1 MEPKVGLV
9 GVGIMGSAI
18 ALNLMKAGFSVVGC
32 DVDAGRMQALAAAGG
47 IVAGCPREVAEQAD
61 VVLTLLPGV
70 DILHEVVTA
79 PDGFIAARKSAL
91 VVADCGTFDIPGKER
106 CRVALEAAGMAMLD
120 CTISGTGAQ
129 ARTGDLVVYASGG
142 ESGYEACVPVF
153 SGFARASHY
162 VGVFGNG
169 SKVKYIANLLVAI
182 HTAATA
188 EAMVLAQRAGLDLQ
202 TVYELVKSGGATSR
216 MFEVR
221 GPSMVAGEYDK
232 NVASKL
238 ELWQKD
244 MLVIGGFAK
253 GLNCPVPLF
262 AQSAQIYNA
271 AIAQGLGKSD
281 MAAVCAVLEGLAG
294 IERSRTAGATAL

>member
-1 MEPKVGLV
+1 VERKVGLV

-18 ALNLMKAGFSVVGC
+18 LPNLVKAGFTVIGF
-32 DVDAGRMQALAAAGG
+32 DVDTARMQALSAAGG
-47 IVAGCPREVAEQAD
+47 IAARSPREVAEQAD
-61 VVLTLLPGV
+61 VIVTLLPGAN
-70 DILHEVVTA
+70 ILHDVITA
-79 PDGFIAARKSAL
+79 PAGLVAANNRKL
-91 VVADCGTFDIPGKER
+91 IVADCGTFEISGKER
-106 CRVALEAAGMAMLD
+106 CCAALEAAGMAMLD

-129 ARTGDLVVYASGG
+129 AKTGDLVVYASGS
-142 ESGYEACVPVF
+142 ESLYRACVPVF
-153 SGFARASHY
+153 SAFARASHY

-202 TVYELVKSGGATSR
+202 AVYDLVTSGAATSR

-253 GLNCPVPLF
+253 ALNCPLPLF
-262 AQSAQIYNA
+262 AQSAQLYNA
-271 AIAQGLGKSD
+271 AVGQGRGKLD
-281 MAAVCAVLEGLAG
+281 MAAICTVLEGLAG
-294 IERSRTAGATAL
+294 IER